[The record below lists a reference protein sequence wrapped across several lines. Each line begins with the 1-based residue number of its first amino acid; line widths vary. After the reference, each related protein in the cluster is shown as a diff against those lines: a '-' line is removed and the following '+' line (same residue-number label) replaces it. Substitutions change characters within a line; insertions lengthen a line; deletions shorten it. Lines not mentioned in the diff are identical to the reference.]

1 METNAE
7 GTYFQ
12 EGDHLRIKRTGET
25 GRVNAADGGVVYVLM
40 DDTHET
46 RLFSA
51 RADEDASIE
60 LVTPEAEETMLE
72 REGSRREGVLQHGTI
87 QLDNLFKSYKS

>member
-12 EGDHLRIKRTGET
+12 EGDHLRVKRTGES
-25 GRVNAADGGVVYVLM
+25 GRVNATDGGVVYVLM
-40 DDTHET
+40 DGTNET

-51 RADEDASIE
+51 RADEDATIE
-60 LVTPEAEETMLE
+60 LVIPEAEETLLE
-72 REGSRREGVLQHGTI
+72 QQGSRREGV
-87 QLDNLFKSYKS
+87 

>member
-12 EGDHLRIKRTGET
+12 EGDYLRIKRTGET
-25 GRVNAADGGVVYVLM
+25 GRVNATDGGVVYVLM
-40 DDTHET
+40 DSTNET

-51 RADEDASIE
+51 RDDEDAPIE
-60 LVTPEAEETMLE
+60 LVIPESEEKLLE
-72 REGSRREGVLQHGTI
+72 RKGTREERTRQ
-87 QLDNLFKSYKS
+87 